1 MSQPRHQPRNTPDVK
16 LRLRLPTDGSVDLDK
31 LRTALEA
38 QLKTGTASAVAE
50 PVEVEEP
57 KVLPELEVLPQPEPA
72 REPNAAWVWVRQ
84 NTPTTVA
91 LVSAVTAFVLAV
103 ESLEEET
110 YLFWVRK

>member
-1 MSQPRHQPRNTPDVK
+1 MAQWIWISSRP
-16 LRLRLPTDGSVDLDK
+16 
-31 LRTALEA
+31 LEA
-38 QLKTGTASAVAE
+38 QLKTGTASVAE

-103 ESLEEET
+103 VWALQVT
-110 YLFWVRK
+110 MVAWPIR

>member
-50 PVEVEEP
+50 PP
-57 KVLPELEVLPQPEPA
+57 GFGSGKTRPPPW
-72 REPNAAWVWVRQ
+72 R
-84 NTPTTVA
+84 
-91 LVSAVTAFVLAV
+91 
-103 ESLEEET
+103 
-110 YLFWVRK
+110 

>member
-1 MSQPRHQPRNTPDVK
+1 MSQPRHQSRNTPDVK

-31 LRTALEA
+31 LRAALEA
-38 QLKTGTASAVAE
+38 QLKTGTASVAE

-91 LVSAVTAFVLAV
+91 LVSGRYRICIGGGLGLAEVTMVA
-103 ESLEEET
+103 
-110 YLFWVRK
+110 WPIR